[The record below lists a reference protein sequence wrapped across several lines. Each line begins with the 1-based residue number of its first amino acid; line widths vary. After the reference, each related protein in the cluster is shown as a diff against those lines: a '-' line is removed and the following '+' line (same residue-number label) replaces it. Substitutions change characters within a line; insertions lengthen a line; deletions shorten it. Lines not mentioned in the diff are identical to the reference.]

1 MDTTSHFTDAFGI
14 QAALRSGQ
22 VQPPQP
28 EWDDDSQGWLIRARS
43 RAGGADWVLTRGG
56 RTAAFSS
63 LEHAR
68 KAADGLRSD
77 GFPYLIGQ
85 R

>member
-1 MDTTSHFTDAFGI
+1 METKSHLTDAFGI
-14 QAALRSGQ
+14 QVALRSGQ
-22 VQPPQP
+22 VQPPRP
-28 EWDDDSQGWLIRARS
+28 EWDADSQSWLIRARS

-56 RTAAFSS
+56 PTAAFPS
-63 LEHAR
+63 LEQAR
-68 KAADGLRSD
+68 RAADGLRSD